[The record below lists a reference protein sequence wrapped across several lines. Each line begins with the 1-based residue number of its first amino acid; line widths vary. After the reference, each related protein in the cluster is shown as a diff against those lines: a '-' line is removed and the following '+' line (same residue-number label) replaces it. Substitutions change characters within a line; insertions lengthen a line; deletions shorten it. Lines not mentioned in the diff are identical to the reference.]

1 MEAAIDKKKVT
12 ILLHSGELDKALSA
26 FIFANGYA
34 SLGIEVTMWF
44 MIWGYNCLKKRR
56 SLLSLFRRRLDP
68 ARESAYRVLETDNIL
83 QPMVEMLNRGGAQHL
98 PMSRLNLMGLGPFLF
113 DKMLKKKGIMG
124 LEELIRSAD
133 DLGVK
138 FKMCQICFDA
148 LGNSVD
154 DLIVPNVEVKGVAE
168 YARDTMEAHVNL
180 FI

>member
-1 MEAAIDKKKVT
+1 MDKKKAT
-12 ILLHSGELDKALSA
+12 ILLQSGDLDKALSA
-26 FIFANGYA
+26 FIFATGYA
-34 SLGIEVTMWF
+34 SLGIEVKMWF
-44 MIWGYNCLKKRR
+44 MIWGYNCLKKRK
-56 SLLSLFRRRLDP
+56 SWFSFRRRYDP

-83 QPMVEMLNRGGAQHL
+83 QPMVEMLNRGGAHHL
-98 PMSRLNLMGLGPFLF
+98 PMSRLNLMGLGPILF
-113 DKMLKKKGIMG
+113 NIMLKKKGIMG

-148 LGNSVD
+148 LGVSVD

>member
-1 MEAAIDKKKVT
+1 MDKKKVT
-12 ILLHSGELDKALSA
+12 ILLQSGDLDKALTA

-44 MIWGYNCLKKRR
+44 MIWGHNCLKKRR
-56 SLLSLFRRRLDP
+56 SFFSFRRKPDP
-68 ARESAYRVLETDNIL
+68 TREGAYRVLETDNIL
-83 QPMVEMLNRGGAQHL
+83 QPMIELLNRGGAGHL
-98 PMSRLNLMGLGPFLF
+98 PLSRLNLMGLGPVLYN
-113 DKMLKKKGIMG
+113 KMLKKKSIMS
-124 LEELIRSAD
+124 LEELIKSAE

-148 LGNSVD
+148 FGLSVD

>member
-1 MEAAIDKKKVT
+1 MDKKKVT
-12 ILLHSGELDKALSA
+12 ILLQSGDLDKALCA

-34 SLGIEVTMWF
+34 SLGVDVTMWF

-56 SLLSLFRRRLDP
+56 SLFSFRRKPDP
-68 ARESAYRVLETDNIL
+68 ARESAYRVLETDNML
-83 QPMVEMLNRGGAQHL
+83 QPLVELLNRGGAQHL
-98 PMSRLNLMGLGPFLF
+98 PLSRLNLMGLGPALF
-113 DKMLKKKGIMG
+113 GTMLKKKGIMG

-133 DLGVK
+133 DLGVT